1 MGLIEQSPP
10 SDSRSPAAYTPET
23 ALENGRTWWLLIF
36 IGLAVAFAAFCDWV
50 FAGLMPFTLYLVY
63 IAACILVLL
72 PLAGWRPSRNNRL
85 NGLILISFAA
95 IVLALYVAQSKRERF
110 LHDLYRV
117 SPGMTRAEAEAIMS
131 KYDRSEGQP
140 GLEQSIFRHTP
151 TGSRSADFGV
161 VTYEN
166 KRVTTVEFLA
176 D

>member
-10 SDSRSPAAYTPET
+10 SDSRSVTAYTPKT
-23 ALENGRTWWLLIF
+23 ALENDRTWWLLIF

-95 IVLALYVAQSKRERF
+95 IVLVLYVVPSKRERF
-110 LHDLYRV
+110 LHDLHRV
-117 SPGMTRAEAEAIMS
+117 KPGMTRTEAEAIMS
-131 KYDRSEGQP
+131 KYDRSGGQP
-140 GLEQSIFRHTP
+140 DPERSTF

-161 VTYEN
+161 VSYEN
-166 KRVTTVEFLA
+166 NRVITVEFLP